1 MTSFLLDQLYPKAVS
16 GLPLLET
23 PEKLAAPY
31 LRRGASRARAEAMI
45 GRHITLSGL
54 TGFVTGLGG
63 WLSMPVTLPA
73 NLAGVALLQLHM
85 AASCAVLA
93 GRDLDD
99 SDTRTEVVECL
110 LKTRE
115 GEPNTEQEETLSRV
129 TVKLAEKGV
138 RSITKASFLW
148 SAAAAGRRIGGRIAR
163 GVPFLGGVIG
173 AISDAY
179 NTRIVARHTL
189 DTYFPRND
197 SPKFLEAHEATE
209 AA

>member
-1 MTSFLLDQLYPKAVS
+1 MYPKAVS
-16 GLPLLET
+16 GLPLVDT

-31 LRRGASRARAEAMI
+31 LRRGASRAHAEAMI
-45 GRHITLSGL
+45 GQHIALSGL

-93 GRDLDD
+93 GRDLND

-129 TVKLAEKGV
+129 TVKLAEKGI

-197 SPKFLEAHEATE
+197 SPKFLEAHEAAE

>member
-1 MTSFLLDQLYPKAVS
+1 MTSFLLNQLYPKAVS
-16 GLPLLET
+16 GLPLVDT

-31 LRRGASRARAEAMI
+31 LRRGASRAHAEAMI
-45 GRHITLSGL
+45 GQHIALSGL

-93 GRDLDD
+93 GRDLND

-110 LKTRE
+110 LKTRK
-115 GEPNTEQEETLSRV
+115 GEPNTEQEETLSRA

-138 RSITKASFLW
+138 RSIAKASFLW

-197 SPKFLEAHEATE
+197 SPKFLEAHEAAET
-209 AA
+209 A

>member
-1 MTSFLLDQLYPKAVS
+1 MTSFLLNQLYPKAVS
-16 GLPLLET
+16 GLPLVDT

-31 LRRGASRARAEAMI
+31 LRRGASRAHAEAMI
-45 GRHITLSGL
+45 GQHIALSGL

-93 GRDLDD
+93 GRDLND

-110 LKTRE
+110 LKTRK
-115 GEPNTEQEETLSRV
+115 GEPNTEQEETLSRA

-138 RSITKASFLW
+138 RSIAKASFLW

-197 SPKFLEAHEATE
+197 SPKFLEAHEAAE